1 MPKKTATDVADL
13 LYSSA
18 GRGVSICAERFFL
31 GNDAAHRKHT
41 LTAARGAGV
50 PGDDLYIEDGKR
62 REQDDLQDTVE
73 SDQHCA
79 VIAVASRQVG
89 PDEHHRD
96 APRNPDE
103 DQPIPQLLAIRE
115 ERPSERHHEERRKN
129 PVDHEGDGDLL
140 PELLGP
146 QEQVQG
152 FEPHFAEDGEHHDQQ
167 ADGDRRADPD
177 ELALLERWAD

>member
-1 MPKKTATDVADL
+1 MPKKTATDFAAL

-18 GRGVSICAERFFL
+18 EGKGQQLRRKDSFL
-31 GNDAAHRKHT
+31 ETMPVPRKHT
-41 LTAARGAGV
+41 LTAARRAGIT
-50 PGDDLYIEDGKR
+50 GDDLYIEDGKR

-73 SDQHCA
+73 SDQHGA

-96 APRNPDE
+96 APCNPDE
-103 DQPIPQLLAIRE
+103 DQPIPQLLSIWQE
-115 ERPSERHHEERRKN
+115 SPSERHHEERRQD

-146 QEQVQG
+146 
-152 FEPHFAEDGEHHDQQ
+152 
-167 ADGDRRADPD
+167 
-177 ELALLERWAD
+177 